1 MSEIILLIL
10 AGLVLLLV
18 SGKFLVDSSVS
29 ISSLFRIPSMIVG
42 LTVVAMGT
50 SAPELL
56 VSIKAAVSAHPEI
69 AMGNVVGSNI
79 SNILLI
85 LALTAIIFPVKIPA
99 LSVRR
104 DWPVMMGV
112 TLLVYLFSRNM
123 ALSRF
128 EGLMLL
134 ILLLLYIFFSINQ
147 AGKGKGD
154 QATEN
159 SGNSPGMKWWLA
171 LPVFAVSC
179 AGLALGAD
187 LLVENAAT
195 LARHF
200 GVSERAV
207 AVSMVA
213 VGTSLPELVTSLIA
227 AFKKETDIALGNIIG
242 SNIMNILAVL
252 GIAGIIRPMTVSLNM
267 VHFDMLWMIGSA
279 VLLFLF
285 MIPAR
290 NGKITRLEGIIMLS
304 AYLCYLYLVF

>member
-1 MSEIILLIL
+1 M
-10 AGLVLLLV
+10 LLV
-18 SGKFLVDSSVS
+18 SGKFLVDSSVALS
-29 ISSLFRIPSMIVG
+29 YLFRIPSMIIG

-79 SNILLI
+79 SNVLLI
-85 LALTAIIFPVKIPA
+85 LALTAVIFPVKIPA

-104 DWPVMMGV
+104 DWPLMMGV
-112 TLLVYLFSRNM
+112 TLLLFLFSLNG

-134 ILLLLYIFFSINQ
+134 ILLLLYIFFSISQ

-159 SGNSPGMKWWLA
+159 SAGNPAMKWWLA
-171 LPVFAVSC
+171 IPVFAISC

-227 AFKKETDIALGNIIG
+227 AFKKETEIALGNIIG

-252 GIAGIIRPMTVSLNM
+252 GIAGTIRPMTVSLNL

-279 VLLFLF
+279 ILLFLF